1 MGGDHAPAVVV
12 EGALAAARHL
22 DVRVLLVGPEARV
35 TSVLRPLAGGH
46 TGALEVVDAEE
57 TVSNDEPA
65 TVALR
70 RRPRAA
76 IRVAAELVAGGRGRR
91 ARQRRA
97 HRRHGGVGA
106 QLPSA

>member
-22 DVRVLLVGPEARV
+22 DVRVLLVGPEAQV
-35 TSVLRPLAGGH
+35 TSVLRPLAGGY

-65 TVALR
+65 ALALR

-76 IRVAAELVAGGRGRR
+76 IRVAAELVAARRRRR
-91 ARQRRA
+91 ARQRRP
-97 HRRHGGVGA
+97 HRRHRRVGA
-106 QLPSA
+106 QPPSA